1 MLRLLS
7 ALFLLV
13 LTHAI
18 QAQQPST
25 IYGCVDAS
33 GHRFYTNVKSDAEG
47 KKCTV
52 VQREISVV
60 PAQAPVPSTAPSP
73 APRKETASGSATAR
87 VQQNTQR
94 SRDEARKRI
103 LQEELEAADKQL
115 AAAKK
120 KLAEQEA
127 IREGGERNYQR
138 VLDRLKPFQQEVER
152 QEQNV
157 AQLKRELSNLR

>member
-1 MLRLLS
+1 MARLFS
-7 ALFLLV
+7 AIFLLA
-13 LTHAI
+13 LTSAA

-33 GHRFYTNVKSDAEG
+33 GHRYYTNVKSDAEG

-52 VQREISVV
+52 VQREVSVV
-60 PAQAPVPSTAPSP
+60 PAPTP
-73 APRKETASGSATAR
+73 APRKESASGTSGSASAR
-87 VQQNTQR
+87 VQQNTQK
-94 SRDEARKRI
+94 SRDEARRRI
-103 LQEELEAADKQL
+103 LQEELEAAVKQL
-115 AAAKK
+115 AVAKQ

>member
-1 MLRLLS
+1 MARLLS
-7 ALFLLV
+7 VFLLV
-13 LTHAI
+13 VSTWAAY
-18 QAQQPST
+18 AQQSST

-33 GHRFYTNVKSDAEG
+33 GRRYYTNVKSDAEG

-52 VQREISVV
+52 VQREVSVV
-60 PAQAPVPSTAPSP
+60 PAPTP
-73 APRKETASGSATAR
+73 APRKESASGTSGSASAR
-87 VQQNTQR
+87 VQQNTQK
-94 SRDEARKRI
+94 SRDEARRRI
-103 LQEELEAADKQL
+103 LQEELEAAVKQL
-115 AAAKK
+115 AVAKQ

>member
-1 MLRLLS
+1 MARLFS
-7 ALFLLV
+7 AIFLLA
-13 LTHAI
+13 LTSAV

-33 GHRFYTNVKSDAEG
+33 GHRYYTNVKSDAEG

-52 VQREISVV
+52 VQREVSVV
-60 PAQAPVPSTAPSP
+60 PAPTP
-73 APRKETASGSATAR
+73 APRKESASGTSGSASAR
-87 VQQNTQR
+87 VQQNTQK
-94 SRDEARKRI
+94 SRDEARRRI
-103 LQEELEAADKQL
+103 LQEELEAAVKQL
-115 AAAKK
+115 AVAKQ

-127 IREGGERNYQR
+127 IREGGERNYQK

>member
-1 MLRLLS
+1 MFRLFS
-7 ALFLLV
+7 AIFV
-13 LTHAI
+13 LALTSAA

-33 GHRFYTNVKSDAEG
+33 GHRYYTNVKSDAEG

-52 VQREISVV
+52 VQREVSVV
-60 PAQAPVPSTAPSP
+60 PAQTP
-73 APRKETASGSATAR
+73 APRRESASGSSQASAR
-87 VQQNTQR
+87 VQQNTQK

-103 LQEELEAADKQL
+103 LEEELDLAVKQL
-115 AAAKK
+115 AVAKQR
-120 KLAEQEA
+120 LAEQEG

-138 VLDRLKPFQQEVER
+138 VLDRLKPYQQEVER